1 MLHGI
6 DQRFTTPRQGSLTSI
21 MPSSSAKRLTAI
33 SLFTGV
39 GGLDFGFEVAGF
51 RTAVAVE
58 LDPAACHAIR
68 ANRTWPVIEAPV
80 QEVSTRDLLKTAGLD
95 AGEADILIGGPPCQ
109 PFSKSGY
116 WKSGD
121 ALRLK
126 DPRAD
131 TLGQFLR
138 VLAETKPRAF
148 LLENVPG
155 LAYDRKSEGLQHLL
169 KGIAAVNRRAGTRY
183 VPHWRVLNAADY
195 GVPQIRER
203 VFLIGSRDGTPF
215 TFPEPAFFP
224 AESATEG
231 QQTYR
236 TAWDAIGHL
245 PPDPDPDDK
254 SLIVGGKWGGLL
266 PSIPEGQNYL
276 WHTPRGGG
284 KPIFGWRT
292 RYWCFLLK
300 LAKNRPSWTIQAQ
313 PGTAIGP
320 FHWRNRR
327 LTTVEL
333 CRLQTFP
340 EKLVFDGGRS
350 EIQRLIGNA
359 VPSLLTE
366 ILAWEIR
373 RQLLGLPGKP
383 RRFKLAPPAR
393 DDSPQPEK
401 VAPVPD
407 SYTRYFGNHPDH
419 PGEGK
424 GRGAALRDNPQ
435 QELFSD
441 PTTTRAA

>member
-1 MLHGI
+1 
-6 DQRFTTPRQGSLTSI
+6 
-21 MPSSSAKRLTAI
+21 MPPPARKRLTAI
-33 SLFTGV
+33 SLFTGI
-39 GGLDFGFEVAGF
+39 GGLDFGFEAAGF

-68 ANRTWPVIEAPV
+68 LNRRWPVIQAKI
-80 QEVSTRDLLKTAGLD
+80 QDTSSRMLLKTAGLRV
-95 AGEADILIGGPPCQ
+95 GEADVLIGGPPCQ

-131 TLGQFLR
+131 TLAEFLR

-155 LAYDRKSEGLQHLL
+155 LAFDRKNEGLQHLIQ
-169 KGIAAVNRRAGTRY
+169 GIERVNRRARTNYR
-183 VPHWRVLNAADY
+183 VHWRILNAADY

-203 VFLIGSRDGTPF
+203 VFLVGARDGKEF
-215 TFPEPAFFP
+215 QFPEPTFGPPELA
-224 AESATEG
+224 SEG
-231 QQTYR
+231 KQIHR
-236 TAWDAIGHL
+236 TAWDALGDL
-245 PPDPDPDDK
+245 PADPVDD
-254 SLIVGGKWGGLL
+254 SLVIGGKWGSLL

-276 WHTPRGGG
+276 WHTPRGRG

-292 RYWCFLLK
+292 RYWSFLLK

-327 LTTVEL
+327 LSAREL

-340 EKLVFDGGRS
+340 DGLRFDAGRS
-350 EIQRLIGNA
+350 EIQRLLGNA

-366 ILAWEIR
+366 VLAWEIR
-373 RQLLGLPGKP
+373 KQFLGARKQP
-383 RRFKLAPPAR
+383 RRFKLLPPAR
-393 DDSPQPEK
+393 DDMPNQET
-401 VAPVPD
+401 VEPVPD
-407 SYTRYFGNHPDH
+407 SYSGYFGNHADH
-419 PGEGK
+419 PGEGR
-424 GRGAALRDNPQ
+424 GRGASTRNSPQ
-435 QELFSD
+435 ADLFPD
-441 PTTTRAA
+441 LTATEAA